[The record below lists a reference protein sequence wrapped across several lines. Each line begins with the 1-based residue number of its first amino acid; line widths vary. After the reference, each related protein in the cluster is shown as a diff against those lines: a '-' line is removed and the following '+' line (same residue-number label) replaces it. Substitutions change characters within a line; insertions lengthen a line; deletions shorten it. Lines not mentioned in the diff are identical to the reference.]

1 MQEAINPRAARAR
14 STSEAAQAPS
24 PAAPDEL
31 PPPAALKAAKLL
43 FRIEN
48 VPFCRWHTKTRVVM
62 GTATF
67 LDAFDA
73 LSLAFVLPVLVGLWH
88 LSPGQAGMLIAAGY
102 IGQVIGALLFGWLGE
117 KWGRVP
123 AVSTAVAV
131 MSVMSVACA
140 FAGSVQM
147 LFLLRF
153 LQGIGVGGE
162 VPVAAAYINEMSQ
175 SKGRGRFFVLYE
187 LIFPLGLMAAA
198 QVGAFVVPRYGWE
211 CLFLVGGIPGLVVLM
226 FMTRLPESPR
236 WLASKGR
243 WEDADRVIASLEAA
257 TPRRQMDVHR
267 EQDRVQARERSLAA
281 GLKSTRKAGWKE
293 LFSPLYRPRTL
304 IVWVLWA
311 SSYFVANG
319 INNWLPTLYKT
330 VYHLP
335 LQDALRLASVTN
347 ALSVCAVFACA
358 MLVDKVGRRRW
369 ATGSFIAAGALLLAL
384 VATGAQSVWAVAIF
398 ASTAYAVM
406 GTTTVLLY
414 LYTPE
419 IYPTR
424 MRAIGTGLATSWLRA
439 ASAAA
444 PAMVGMMLTAQG
456 VASVFLM
463 FACAT
468 VVGLFAA
475 RKMVETTDKAL
486 EEISP

>member
-1 MQEAINPRAARAR
+1 MDDSLPEHSGLSRADRAAR
-14 STSEAAQAPS
+14 
-24 PAAPDEL
+24 
-31 PPPAALKAAKLL
+31 LL
-43 FRIEN
+43 FRVEN
-48 VPFCRWHTKTRVVM
+48 VPFCRWHTKTRIVM

-73 LSLAFVLPVLVGLWH
+73 LSLAFVLPVLVSLWH
-88 LSPGQAGMLIAAGY
+88 LSPGEVGLLIAAGY
-102 IGQVIGALLFGWLGE
+102 LGQVLGALFFGWLGE

-131 MSVMSVACA
+131 MSAMSIACA
-140 FAGSVQM
+140 FAGNVHM
-147 LFLLRF
+147 LFALRF

-162 VPVAAAYINEMSQ
+162 VPVAATYINEMSQ

-187 LIFPLGLMAAA
+187 LIFPLGLMVAA
-198 QVGAFVVPRYGWE
+198 QLGAFLVPRYGWE
-211 CLFLVGGIPGLVVLM
+211 CLFLVGGLPGLVILA

-236 WLASKGR
+236 WLASRGR
-243 WEDADRVIASLEAA
+243 WDEADRVIRTLEAA
-257 TPRRQMDVHR
+257 TPRRHLDVER
-267 EQDRVQARERSLAA
+267 QPAEVRARMESLAR
-281 GLKSTRKAGWKE
+281 GLQSTRRASWKE

-311 SSYFVANG
+311 ASYFVANG

-335 LQDALRLASVTN
+335 LQEALRLASITN
-347 ALSVCAVFACA
+347 VLSVCAVFTCA

-369 ATGSFIAAGALLLAL
+369 ASSSFIVSGLLLLAL
-384 VATGAQSVWAVAIF
+384 VATGAQSVWSVAIL
-398 ASTAYAVM
+398 ASAAYAVM

-424 MRAIGTGLATSWLRA
+424 IRAIGTGLATSWLRA

-444 PAMVGMMLTAQG
+444 PALVGVMLSAQG

-463 FACAT
+463 FAAAT
-468 VVGLFAA
+468 AVGWLAS
-475 RKMVETTDKAL
+475 RKMIETTDRAL

>member
-1 MQEAINPRAARAR
+1 MNDSLPERSGPSSADRAAR
-14 STSEAAQAPS
+14 
-24 PAAPDEL
+24 
-31 PPPAALKAAKLL
+31 LL
-43 FRIEN
+43 FRVEN
-48 VPFCRWHTKTRVVM
+48 VPFCRWHTKTRIVM

-73 LSLAFVLPVLVGLWH
+73 LSLAFVLPVLVSLWH
-88 LSPGQAGMLIAAGY
+88 LSPGEVGLLIAAGY
-102 IGQVIGALLFGWLGE
+102 LGQVLGALFFGWLGE

-131 MSVMSVACA
+131 MSTMSIACA
-140 FAGSVQM
+140 FAGNVHM
-147 LFLLRF
+147 LFALRF

-162 VPVAAAYINEMSQ
+162 VPVAATYINEMSQ

-187 LIFPLGLMAAA
+187 LIFPLGLMVAA
-198 QVGAFVVPRYGWE
+198 QLGAFLVPRYGWE
-211 CLFLVGGIPGLVVLM
+211 CLFLVGGLPGLVILA
-226 FMTRLPESPR
+226 FMARLPESPR
-236 WLASKGR
+236 WLASRGR
-243 WEDADRVIASLEAA
+243 WDEADRVIRTLEAA
-257 TPRRQMDVHR
+257 TPRRHLDVER
-267 EQDRVQARERSLAA
+267 LPDEVRARVESLAR
-281 GLKSTRKAGWKE
+281 GLQSTRRASWKE

-311 SSYFVANG
+311 ASYFVANG

-335 LQDALRLASVTN
+335 LQEALRLASITN
-347 ALSVCAVFACA
+347 VLSACAVFTCA

-369 ATGSFIAAGALLLAL
+369 ASSSFIVSGLLLLAL
-384 VATGAQSVWAVAIF
+384 VATGAQSVWSVAIL
-398 ASTAYAVM
+398 ASAAYAVM

-424 MRAIGTGLATSWLRA
+424 IRAIGTGLATSWLRA

-444 PAMVGMMLTAQG
+444 PALVGVMLSAKG
-456 VASVFLM
+456 VASAFLM
-463 FACAT
+463 FAAAT
-468 VVGLFAA
+468 VVGWFAS
-475 RKMVETTDKAL
+475 RKMIETTDRAL

>member
-14 STSEAAQAPS
+14 STSEAAQAPY

-347 ALSVCAVFACA
+347 VLSVCAVFACA

>member
-1 MQEAINPRAARAR
+1 MYPSDTGGMTLPTAAVEAPPSVDSRA
-14 STSEAAQAPS
+14 
-24 PAAPDEL
+24 
-31 PPPAALKAAKLL
+31 PPGPAALKAARLL
-43 FRIEN
+43 FRVEN
-48 VPFCRWHTKTRVVM
+48 VPFCRWHTKARIVM

-88 LSPGQAGMLIAAGY
+88 LSPGQVGLLIAAGY

-117 KWGRVP
+117 LWGRVP
-123 AVSTAVAV
+123 SVSTAVGV
-131 MSVMSVACA
+131 MSVMSIACA
-140 FAGSVQM
+140 FTGNVQT

-162 VPVAAAYINEMSQ
+162 VPVAATYINEMSQ
-175 SKGRGRFFVLYE
+175 SKGRGKFFVLYE

-198 QVGAFVVPRYGWE
+198 QVGAFLVPRYGWE
-211 CLFLVGGIPGLVVLM
+211 VLFLVGGLPGLVILL
-226 FMTRLPESPR
+226 FMVRLPESPR
-236 WLASKGR
+236 WLTAKGR
-243 WEDADRVIASLEAA
+243 WDDADRVIRSLEAA
-257 TPRRQMDVHR
+257 TPKRHVDVER
-267 EQDRVQARERSLAA
+267 EPAAVQAREHSLAL
-281 GLKSTRKAGWKE
+281 GLRSTAKASWRE

-304 IVWVLWA
+304 VVWVLWA

-330 VYHLP
+330 IYHLP
-335 LQDALRLASVTN
+335 LQDALRLASLTN
-347 ALSVCAVFACA
+347 VLSVCAVFACA

-369 ATGSFIAAGALLLAL
+369 ATGSFIVAGLLLVAL
-384 VATGAQSVWAVAIF
+384 GATGAQSVWSVVIL
-398 ASTAYAVM
+398 ASAAYAVM

-424 MRAIGTGLATSWLRA
+424 VRAIGTGLATSWLRA

-444 PAMVGMMLTAQG
+444 PAMVGMMLSAEG

-463 FACAT
+463 FAVAT
-468 VVGLFAA
+468 GVGLIAS
-475 RKMVETTDKAL
+475 RRMIETTDKAL

>member
-1 MQEAINPRAARAR
+1 MDGSLPEGSAPHNADRAAR
-14 STSEAAQAPS
+14 
-24 PAAPDEL
+24 
-31 PPPAALKAAKLL
+31 LL
-43 FRIEN
+43 FRAEN
-48 VPFCRWHTKTRVVM
+48 VPFCRWHTKTRIVM
-62 GTATF
+62 GSATF

-88 LSPGQAGMLIAAGY
+88 LSPGEVGLLIAAGY
-102 IGQVIGALLFGWLGE
+102 LGQVLGALLFGWLGE

-131 MSVMSVACA
+131 MSVMSIACA
-140 FAGSVQM
+140 FAGSVHV
-147 LFLLRF
+147 LFALRF
-153 LQGIGVGGE
+153 MQGIGVGGE
-162 VPVAAAYINEMSQ
+162 VPVAATYINEMSQ

-198 QVGAFVVPRYGWE
+198 QLGAFLVPRYGWE
-211 CLFLVGGIPGLVVLM
+211 CLFLVGGLPGLLILA
-226 FMTRLPESPR
+226 FMARLPESPR
-236 WLASKGR
+236 WLAARGR
-243 WEDADRVIASLEAA
+243 WDEADRVIRTLEAA
-257 TPRRQMDVHR
+257 TPHRHLDVERQPDEVR
-267 EQDRVQARERSLAA
+267 ARVESLAS
-281 GLKSTRKAGWKE
+281 GLQSTRRASWKE

-311 SSYFVANG
+311 ASYFVANG

-335 LQDALRLASVTN
+335 LQEALRLASVTN
-347 ALSVCAVFACA
+347 VLSVCAVFTCA

-369 ATGSFIAAGALLLAL
+369 AGGSFAVCGLLLLAL
-384 VATGAQSVWAVAIF
+384 AATGAQSVWSVAIL
-398 ASTAYAVM
+398 ASAAYAVM

-444 PAMVGMMLTAQG
+444 PALVGVMLSAQG

-463 FACAT
+463 FAAAT
-468 VVGLFAA
+468 VVGWLAS
-475 RKMVETTDKAL
+475 RKMIETTDRAL

>member
-1 MQEAINPRAARAR
+1 MDDSLPEHSGLSRADRAAR
-14 STSEAAQAPS
+14 
-24 PAAPDEL
+24 
-31 PPPAALKAAKLL
+31 LL
-43 FRIEN
+43 FRVEN
-48 VPFCRWHTKTRVVM
+48 VPFCRWHTKTRIVM

-73 LSLAFVLPVLVGLWH
+73 LSLAFVLPVLVSLWH
-88 LSPGQAGMLIAAGY
+88 LSPGEVGLLIAAGY
-102 IGQVIGALLFGWLGE
+102 LGQVLGALFFGWLGE

-131 MSVMSVACA
+131 MSAMSIACA
-140 FAGSVQM
+140 FAGNVHM
-147 LFLLRF
+147 LFALRF

-162 VPVAAAYINEMSQ
+162 VPVAATYINEMSQ

-187 LIFPLGLMAAA
+187 LIFPLGLMVAA
-198 QVGAFVVPRYGWE
+198 QLGAFLVPRYGWE
-211 CLFLVGGIPGLVVLM
+211 CLFLVGGLPGLVILA

-236 WLASKGR
+236 WLASRGR
-243 WEDADRVIASLEAA
+243 WDEADRVIRTLEAA
-257 TPRRQMDVHR
+257 TPRRHLDV
-267 EQDRVQARERSLAA
+267 EQQPDEVCARVESLAR
-281 GLKSTRKAGWKE
+281 GLQSTRRASWKE

-311 SSYFVANG
+311 ASYFVANG

-335 LQDALRLASVTN
+335 LQEALRLASITN
-347 ALSVCAVFACA
+347 VLSVCAVFTCA

-369 ATGSFIAAGALLLAL
+369 ASSSFIVSGLLLLAL
-384 VATGAQSVWAVAIF
+384 VATGAQSVWSVAIL
-398 ASTAYAVM
+398 ASAAYAVM

-424 MRAIGTGLATSWLRA
+424 IRAIGTGLATSWLRA

-444 PAMVGMMLTAQG
+444 PALVGVMLSAQG

-463 FACAT
+463 FAAAT
-468 VVGLFAA
+468 VVGWLAS
-475 RKMVETTDKAL
+475 RKMIETTDRAL

>member
-1 MQEAINPRAARAR
+1 MTLPTLAAATPASAEAV
-14 STSEAAQAPS
+14 APPS
-24 PAAPDEL
+24 
-31 PPPAALKAAKLL
+31 PAALKAARYL
-43 FRIEN
+43 FRVEN
-48 VPFCRWHTKTRVVM
+48 VPFCRWHTKARVVM

-88 LSPGQAGMLIAAGY
+88 LSPGQVGLLIAAGY

-117 KWGRVP
+117 RWGRVP
-123 AVSTAVAV
+123 SVSTAVGV
-131 MSVMSVACA
+131 MSVMSIACA
-140 FAGSVQM
+140 FAGNVQT

-153 LQGIGVGGE
+153 VQGIGVGGE
-162 VPVAAAYINEMSQ
+162 VPVAATYINEMSQ

-198 QVGAFVVPRYGWE
+198 QVGAYLVPRHGWE
-211 CLFLVGGIPGLVVLM
+211 VLFLVGGIPGLLVLM
-226 FMTRLPESPR
+226 FMVRLPESPR
-236 WLASKGR
+236 WLASKAR
-243 WEDADRVIASLEAA
+243 WDEADRVIRSLEAA
-257 TPRRQMDVHR
+257 TPQRHLDVAR
-267 EQDRVQARERSLAA
+267 EPQAVQARERSLAA
-281 GLKSTRKAGWKE
+281 GLRSSQKAGWRE

-304 IVWVLWA
+304 VVWVLWA

-335 LQDALRLASVTN
+335 LQDALRLASLTN
-347 ALSVCAVFACA
+347 VLSVCAVFACA

-369 ATGSFIAAGALLLAL
+369 ATGSFMVAGLLLVAL
-384 VATGAQSVWAVAIF
+384 VATGAQSVWSVVVL
-398 ASTAYAVM
+398 ASAAYAVM

-444 PAMVGMMLTAQG
+444 PAVVGMMLSAQG
-456 VASVFLM
+456 VASVFLV
-463 FACAT
+463 FAVAT
-468 VVGLFAA
+468 AVGLLAS
-475 RKMVETTDKAL
+475 RRMIETTDRAL

>member
-1 MQEAINPRAARAR
+1 MDDSLPEHSGLSRADRAAR
-14 STSEAAQAPS
+14 
-24 PAAPDEL
+24 
-31 PPPAALKAAKLL
+31 LL
-43 FRIEN
+43 FRVEN
-48 VPFCRWHTKTRVVM
+48 VPFCRWHTKTRIVM

-73 LSLAFVLPVLVGLWH
+73 LSLAFVLPVLVSLWH
-88 LSPGQAGMLIAAGY
+88 LSPGEVGLLIAAGY
-102 IGQVIGALLFGWLGE
+102 LGQVLGALFFGWLGE

-131 MSVMSVACA
+131 MSAMSIACA
-140 FAGSVQM
+140 FAGNVHM
-147 LFLLRF
+147 LFALRF

-162 VPVAAAYINEMSQ
+162 VPVAATYINEMSQ

-187 LIFPLGLMAAA
+187 LIFPLGLMVAA
-198 QVGAFVVPRYGWE
+198 QLGAFLVPRYGWE
-211 CLFLVGGIPGLVVLM
+211 CLFLVGGLPGLVILA

-236 WLASKGR
+236 WLASRGR
-243 WEDADRVIASLEAA
+243 WDEADRVIRTLEAA
-257 TPRRQMDVHR
+257 TPRRHLDV
-267 EQDRVQARERSLAA
+267 EQQPAEVRARMESLAR
-281 GLKSTRKAGWKE
+281 GLQSTRRASWKE

-311 SSYFVANG
+311 ASYFVANG

-335 LQDALRLASVTN
+335 LQEALRLASITN
-347 ALSVCAVFACA
+347 VLSVCAVFTCA

-369 ATGSFIAAGALLLAL
+369 ASSSFIVSGLLLLAL
-384 VATGAQSVWAVAIF
+384 VATGAQSVWSVAIL
-398 ASTAYAVM
+398 ASAAYAVM

-424 MRAIGTGLATSWLRA
+424 IRAIGTGLATSWLRA

-444 PAMVGMMLTAQG
+444 PALVGVMLSAQG

-463 FACAT
+463 FAAAT
-468 VVGLFAA
+468 AVGWLAS
-475 RKMVETTDKAL
+475 RKMIETTDRAL